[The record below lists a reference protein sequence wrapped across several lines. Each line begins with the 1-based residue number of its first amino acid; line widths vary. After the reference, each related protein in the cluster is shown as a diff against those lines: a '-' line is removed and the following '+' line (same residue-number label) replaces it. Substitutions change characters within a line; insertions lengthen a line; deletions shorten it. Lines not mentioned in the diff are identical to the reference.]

1 MNYTFTKLM
10 LVALFCLA
18 PQTRAQNN
26 ADSYPFKGVITGTDV
41 NIRSGAGTTYY
52 VVTKLNPGDIV
63 TVHDNVFGWLKVTPP
78 EGVYSYIAKQYVK
91 VDDAGK
97 TGTLTGNRVSV
108 RAPSKVGKSYKVQLY
123 LSTGDKVTILGEKDE
138 YYKIVPPDDV
148 RLFVK
153 ATLVKKATPE
163 DIAKAAAKNAAQN
176 ATDATDNT
184 KTPDKPEPKETD
196 STKKPADTST
206 TDKPA
211 DTTDKPADTST
222 TDKPADNNKPDKNM
236 KEDTTDKPA
245 DTTTTDKP
253 ADNTTTDK
261 PADTTT
267 TDKPADKPGTQLK
280 PIEPKLPVATTEE
293 LIVIVLKDGSVK
305 YGKDSVTA
313 AELEALFTKHAKE
326 KPNIRLLF
334 QADKD
339 TPLKNV
345 TDVVAIAQKAG
356 IQNLAF
362 NMPRDVTEAT
372 ENQQW
377 DKLTASQQFEIL
389 ARRLKAISKRPVAEM
404 SLDDLET
411 KYRAVFESGK
421 LSDTQQAL
429 AEAHLKIIGIHR
441 ERQQLLEEVAQAQ
454 KEVQA
459 QKKRMEDEKN
469 ARPKEYTALGR
480 LLSSTV
486 YDGRKLPLMFRLV
499 DPQNNVT
506 TAYIRPSKDIPI
518 KGLLGQYV
526 GIVGKS
532 QYDAALKLNIITP
545 EIVDPLKPRP

>member
-52 VVTKLNPGDIV
+52 VVTKLNAGDIV

-91 VDDAGK
+91 ADDSGK

-163 DIAKAAAKNAAQN
+163 DLAKAAAKNAAAN
-176 ATDATDNT
+176 AKDATDTT

-196 STKKPADTST
+196 TTK
-206 TDKPA
+206 KPA
-211 DTTDKPADTST
+211 DTTDKPADTTNKPADTTT
-222 TDKPADNNKPDKNM
+222 TDKPADTTKPDKNM

-253 ADNTTTDK
+253 AD
-261 PADTTT
+261 TTT
-267 TDKPADKPGTQLK
+267 TDKPDDKPGTQLK
-280 PIEPKLPVATTEE
+280 PVEPKLPVATTEE

-313 AELEALFTKHAKE
+313 AELETLFTKHAKE

-362 NMPRDVTEAT
+362 NMPKDVTEPT

-377 DKLTASQQFEIL
+377 DKLTASQQLDIL
-389 ARRLKAISKRPVAEM
+389 ARRLRAIAKRPIAERP
-404 SLDDLET
+404 LDDLET

-421 LSDTQQAL
+421 LSDPEQAL
-429 AEAHLKIIGIHR
+429 AEAHLKIIGTYR
-441 ERQQLLEEVAQAQ
+441 ESQKLLEEVAQAQ
-454 KEVQA
+454 KEVEA
-459 QKKRMEDEKN
+459 QKQRMADEKN

-506 TAYIRPSKDIPI
+506 TAYIRPNKDIPI
-518 KGLLGQYV
+518 KALLGQYV